1 MLRAGSGN
9 AKNGTSGPTWT
20 KDEIARLVELVKT
33 FGTHNRKNSWSA
45 WSKNEFD
52 GRTSKS
58 LKMFYQTHRGTFS

>member
-1 MLRAGSGN
+1 MDGSAN
-9 AKNGTSGPTWT
+9 SFWT
-20 KDEIARLVELVKT
+20 DEQIARLVELVKT
-33 FGTHNRKNSWSA
+33 FGTHNRKNSWPA